1 MEKAMNGDET
11 SVISPIHLCSSLN
24 QAAAILKSRCCA
36 EDLPEFFTPSRPS
49 PRDTPSPL
57 LHLA

>member
-1 MEKAMNGDET
+1 MEKPMNGDET

-24 QAAAILKSRCCA
+24 QPAAILKSRCGGEA
-36 EDLPEFFTPSRPS
+36 LPEFFTPSRPY

-57 LHLA
+57 LRLA